1 MSRPPL
7 SPRHRRLLRSLVPI
21 VCPPEAEALGV
32 VDAVVDHCELS
43 VGAFPPPVRAALRLG
58 LATYDLSAAA
68 WPPARGRT
76 AARLPRERAAAWFAL
91 WWKSP
96 LPPQREL
103 ARAIKAMMAIAY
115 YEMPAVKREL
125 GYLPEEWIER
135 VKTRR
140 LKVYADEIRRHDES
154 LIAPDPLPPRAAG
167 KGAEPAAAVTP
178 LAARRAPGK
187 AQGGAA

>member
-1 MSRPPL
+1 FFFFQ
-7 SPRHRRLLRSLVPI
+7 
-21 VCPPEAEALGV
+21 AEAGIRDFHVTGV
-32 VDAVVDHCELS
+32 QTC
-43 VGAFPPPVRAALRLG
+43 AL
-58 LATYDLSAAA
+58 
-68 WPPARGRT
+68 PIC
-76 AARLPRERAAAWFAL
+76 
-91 WWKSP
+91 P